1 MLATPTPTNSCEEAF
16 WPDRE
21 AKMVR
26 CSEQDAHKGRPY
38 YGRGWFS
45 LEDGRVKWAWRVV
58 RMLVEANPFA
68 AK

>member
-1 MLATPTPTNSCEEAF
+1 
-16 WPDRE
+16 
-21 AKMVR
+21 MVR

-38 YGRGWFS
+38 DGRGWFS

-58 RMLVEANPFA
+58 RMLVEADPFA